1 MKSVKVKELFESVK
15 KAMED
20 GKGDY
25 DVYLVTDDEGNDYR
39 PLFWEELLTDTKEVQ
54 EAMEISCSGLSNCYD
69 ISKAALLG

>member
-1 MKSVKVKELFESVK
+1 MKPVKVKELFESVK
-15 KAMED
+15 KAMDD

-39 PLFWEELLTDTKEVQ
+39 PLFWEELLTDTKEVR

-69 ISKAALLG
+69 LGNAALLG

>member
-1 MKSVKVKELFESVK
+1 MKPVKVKELFESLRKVID
-15 KAMED
+15 E

-39 PLFWEELLTDTKEVQ
+39 PLFWEELVTDIKEVQ

-69 ISKAALLG
+69 ISRAVLLG